1 MFNIK
6 YKVNVPPHLFYQSL
20 SESYK
25 NNEVL
30 IFQVEVF
37 ISSLFLKFVAKEYF
51 HLKYSCISILIGNN
65 KVLINEVDDIISSEF
80 YNIGG

>member
-6 YKVNVPPHLFYQSL
+6 YKVNAPPHLFYQSL

-51 HLKYSCISILIGNN
+51 HLKY
-65 KVLINEVDDIISSEF
+65 
-80 YNIGG
+80 